1 MKLQQYTG
9 PVHAKGLEDTA
20 FYRYNA
26 LLSLNEV
33 GGDGERF
40 GRSLEE
46 FHEANELRLKDWP
59 FEMLATSTHDTKL
72 GEDVRARLNVL
83 SEISD
88 VWARDVGRWMRLNRA
103 HRTLVDGEPAP
114 DRNDEYRFYQA
125 LIGIWPPSS
134 TGSAAREQPDSDRAR
149 SHSRTDD
156 AASELIERLQA
167 YMVKSAK
174 EAKLHTSW
182 LTPNQEYE
190 DAIVKFVE
198 RVLSGAGGAKFLPTF
213 RLLSARVA
221 QIGMMNALAQVVL
234 KIGSPG
240 VPDFYQGS
248 ELWDLTLV
256 DPDNR
261 RKVDFDL
268 RARMLTEVEQI
279 LSLPAADR
287 IAAVA
292 GLVNDWADGRV
303 KLLVT
308 TVGLRLRREW
318 PDVFLSGRYMPL
330 VTGVTVNGDV
340 AAFARIRDDQC
351 VIIAAPRLS
360 ARLVSVDQPLPLG
373 GNSWKTSRI
382 MLPPE
387 LAGRRFR
394 HEITGAEI
402 VPTSAA
408 DETWIFAGQAFETI
422 SVAILRTLQE

>member
-20 FYRYNA
+20 FYRHNA

-33 GGDGERF
+33 GGDVERF
-40 GRSLEE
+40 GRSPEE
-46 FHEANELRLKDWP
+46 FHEANQRRLEDWP
-59 FEMLATSTHDTKL
+59 FEMLATATHDTKL

-88 VWARDVGRWMRLNRA
+88 LWARDVGRWMRLNRT
-103 HRTLVDGEPAP
+103 HRTIVDGEPAP

-125 LIGIWPPSS
+125 LTGIWPP
-134 TGSAAREQPDSDRAR
+134 
-149 SHSRTDD
+149 RTDN

-182 LTPNQEYE
+182 LTPNLEYE
-190 DAIVKFVE
+190 DAIVAFVA
-198 RVLSGAGGAKFLPTF
+198 RVMSGAGGAKFLPTF
-213 RLLSARVA
+213 RPLAARVA
-221 QIGMMNALAQVVL
+221 QLGMLNALAQVVL

-240 VPDFYQGS
+240 VPDFYQGT

-261 RKVDFDL
+261 RNVDFTL
-268 RARMLTEVEQI
+268 RAAMLAEVEHV
-279 LSLPAADR
+279 LALPTADR
-287 IAAVA
+287 TAAVA

-308 TVGLRLRREW
+308 TAGLRLRREW
-318 PDVFLSGRYMPL
+318 PDLFLSGRYAPL
-330 VTGVTVNGDV
+330 VTDVTVNGGV
-340 AAFARIRDDQC
+340 VAFARIRDDQA

-360 ARLVSVDQPLPLG
+360 AGLVSNDQPLPLG
-373 GNSWKTSRI
+373 GSAWKTSRI
-382 MLPPE
+382 LLPPD

-408 DETWIFAGQAFETI
+408 DDAWIFVGQAFETVP
-422 SVAILRTLQE
+422 VAILRS